1 MKKKDFIHG
10 ELDNQYLLTDKSLST
25 NLSQLYFTTISQNS
39 KKLEKLWKV
48 HLRRECNNTNIEN
61 LENIIDFT
69 KDAEEDIN
77 KEGEPLINKQLTSVA
92 CAIKKSFVEYHT
104 MVNKYLSNY
113 YVNSAE
119 KNHPFRFFSHKNK
132 TIQKFCDKNWDFYSL
147 PSQNPKKWPEG

>member
-39 KKLEKLWKV
+39 KKESKLWKV

-69 KDAEEDIN
+69 KDAEEDSTKISYN
-77 KEGEPLINKQLTSVA
+77 I
-92 CAIKKSFVEYHT
+92 Y
-104 MVNKYLSNY
+104 
-113 YVNSAE
+113 
-119 KNHPFRFFSHKNK
+119 
-132 TIQKFCDKNWDFYSL
+132 
-147 PSQNPKKWPEG
+147 